1 MADKNGGVS
10 PTPPPIG
17 VRADGRLTAQR
28 VLESAMKELDEHGAV
43 DFNLDRVIKLSQA
56 SRSSIYHLFGNR
68 AGLIAHAEAEAVR
81 LDVSDGANLLRS
93 LADRVENREQLA
105 HLIELWLADAM
116 SPARVRQRARRIAN
130 IAAAQS
136 NPSLYA
142 AIQEHLRTV
151 SAVWVETYEILQ
163 KRAIVDVP
171 AVNLHSLAL
180 AVQGQYLGGILVD
193 MYDDPTVAAGWVTV
207 VRDMLAGFFGVPPRK

>member
-1 MADKNGGVS
+1 
-10 PTPPPIG
+10 
-17 VRADGRLTAQR
+17 
-28 VLESAMKELDEHGAV
+28 MKELDDHGAV
-43 DFNLDRVIKLSQA
+43 DFNLDRVIKSSRA

-93 LADRVENREQLA
+93 LADKVENREQLVN
-105 HLIELWLADAM
+105 LIELWLADAM
-116 SPARVRQRARRIAN
+116 SPSRVRQRARRIAN

-136 NPSLYA
+136 NPSLNA
-142 AIQEHLRTV
+142 AIHDHLRTV

-163 KRAIVDVP
+163 QRAIIDVP
-171 AVNLHSLAL
+171 PVNLHSLAL

-193 MYDDPTVAAGWVTV
+193 LYDDPTVAAGWVTV
-207 VRDMLAGFFGVPPRK
+207 VRDMLAGFFGVSPEK